1 MKIEVGKTYRVMKEY
16 NQYGGYKKGDTLEVT
31 YIDDSEGGR
40 VNFLYNGTKSD
51 FDSRVWLEKIELEEI
66 TLKPSKPAH
75 YDTAIDTI
83 AFAKANFSREQ
94 VEGFMRINAIKYLQR
109 VKKGQILD
117 DLKKSR
123 SYIDMLIEMEE
134 GK

>member
-1 MKIEVGKTYRVMKEY
+1 MKIEVGKTYEHKLDDNEIAIVDSVLPGIKRGFV
-16 NQYGGYKKGDTLEVT
+16 VT
-31 YIDDSEGGR
+31 FRDNCGILHTMVER
-40 VNFLYNGTKSD
+40 EF
-51 FDSRVWLEKIELEEI
+51 LEEYHVVEE
-66 TLKPSKPAH
+66 TETSKPAH

-109 VKKGQILD
+109 AGKKD
-117 DLKKSR
+117 DKMSDLRKSAH
-123 SYIDMLIEMEE
+123 YLQMLIEMEE